1 MASPV
6 TTEFPATPKRQLSAK
21 QKAAVILGLLGKD
34 TTGTLF
40 ERLDEQS
47 LRTFGQTMATLGDV
61 DGATVDATVQEFL
74 AKVTANQTTLSGGTE
89 QALDLLSGNI
99 SETALSRLK
108 FELGASNS
116 KNIWSKIS
124 EVEPIRLARCLEAE
138 HPQVAALILTKLDP
152 EISAAIITFLRP
164 DLAQTIISTIQ
175 YACSASIEVVDE
187 IARSLGETFF
197 SENHSAVKESVPS
210 GAVSSILNLVP
221 EAARNQLLSFLE
233 NSNPAF
239 SNDVRRQ
246 MFTFVDIAKRID
258 KRDIAKITRAVDQGV
273 LLRALSGAEQ
283 NAPAVKEMILGNI
296 SSRLADQMNE
306 ALTELGDIKAQDS
319 DVAQTEIIKAIRKL
333 EESGELTLLIVEE
346 D

>member
-1 MASPV
+1 MA
-6 TTEFPATPKRQLSAK
+6 TEKSTELPSAPKRQLTAK

-34 TTGTLF
+34 TAGPLF
-40 ERLDEQS
+40 AQLDEQS

-74 AKVTANQTTLSGGTE
+74 TKVTANRSTLSGGTE
-89 QALDLLSGNI
+89 HALDLLTGKI

-124 EVEPIRLARCLEAE
+124 DVEPVRLAKCLEVE
-138 HPQVAALILTKLDP
+138 HPQVAALILTKLDA
-152 EISAAIITFLRP
+152 EISAAIIGFIRP
-164 DLAQTIISTIQ
+164 ELAQTIISTIQ

-197 SENHSAVKESVPS
+197 SENRGAVKESAPS

-221 EAARNQLLSFLE
+221 EAARNQMLSFID
-233 NSNPAF
+233 NSSPAF

-246 MFTFVDIAKRID
+246 MFTFIDIATRID
-258 KRDIAKITRAVDQGV
+258 KRDIAKITRAVDQGI
-273 LLRALSGAEQ
+273 LLKALSGAEQ
-283 NAPAVKEMILGNI
+283 NAPAVRAMILSNI
-296 SSRLADQMNE
+296 SSRLADQLNE
-306 ALTELGDIKAQDS
+306 ALTELGNIKAQDA
-319 DVAQTEIIKAIRKL
+319 DVAQTEIVKAIRKL
-333 EESGELTLLIVEE
+333 EQNGELTLLVVEE